1 MVAKGNPA
9 LIGREVTQAFT
20 KEEEGW
26 LYFLRCAPRPILTLL
41 EKGSRNKDCLF
52 GSLFILQT
60 HKSLSNKPTKQSTSQ
75 NPFC

>member
-26 LYFLRCAPRPILTLL
+26 FDFLRRAPRPVLTLL
-41 EKGSRNKDCLF
+41 EKR
-52 GSLFILQT
+52 
-60 HKSLSNKPTKQSTSQ
+60 KQKQGLPIWFLIHSA
-75 NPFC
+75 NPQVSE

>member
-1 MVAKGNPA
+1 MNDVVAKGNPA

-41 EKGSRNKDCLF
+41 EKMKQKQGLPLWFLIHSANPQGSE
-52 GSLFILQT
+52 
-60 HKSLSNKPTKQSTSQ
+60 
-75 NPFC
+75 